1 MAGVDIDSFVNKFKS
16 LWSAGHNA
24 TLNIESKL
32 GEVEISLRC
41 KIGRSSPPPSTPFS
55 SFGLSPKYRSPSY
68 YRRQARRKDRRKLN
82 DSAEEDH
89 FIPLADQVSESRS
102 SQEDNIVDD
111 SESLKLAEK
120 ASGNVEVSENN
131 GKSSEEVVHNSIED
145 STEEV
150 EKDELARDKI
160 IEEILVYAV
169 VGGVGTV
176 EKKDVVEQEIVHKL
190 ADIGVTVES
199 MQTFSTHDGKFD
211 QSRVRTTPVNLK
223 SIWGRRLGLKKCAV
237 IEYRSPPSCR

>member
-1 MAGVDIDSFVNKFKS
+1 M
-16 LWSAGHNA
+16 
-24 TLNIESKL
+24 
-32 GEVEISLRC
+32 
-41 KIGRSSPPPSTPFS
+41 
-55 SFGLSPKYRSPSY
+55 
-68 YRRQARRKDRRKLN
+68 
-82 DSAEEDH
+82 
-89 FIPLADQVSESRS
+89 
-102 SQEDNIVDD
+102 
-111 SESLKLAEK
+111 KLAEK

-223 SIWGRRLGLKKCAV
+223 EYMGTPLG
-237 IEYRSPPSCR
+237 IEEVCCD